1 MRCTRTTKVAVV
13 QVVHPECGAGG
24 STAPAASECRRAT
37 LLLADVQ
44 CISHNLR
51 QSA

>member
-1 MRCTRTTKVAVV
+1 MQCTTTKEA
-13 QVVHPECGAGG
+13 VVHPACGAGG
-24 STAPAASECRRAT
+24 STAPAASESRRAT
-37 LLLADVQ
+37 LLHADAQ

>member
-1 MRCTRTTKVAVV
+1 MRCTTTKVAVV
-13 QVVHPECGAGG
+13 HPESEAGG
-24 STAPAASECRRAT
+24 STAPAASKSRRAT
-37 LLLADVQ
+37 LLHADAQ